1 MVIICTPNTNLT
13 PKLFPSSSCF
23 SALLPFATV
32 PPLSVFFRLT
42 DFPAIFCHLRA
53 KCRLDL
59 GRGKH
64 STYGGRRDVI
74 SSNLHTTLIDRLLAS
89 FQMAFEFRWLCIITS
104 NFNSLSENQKSF
116 LAEKLLLTS
125 SILVKKEV
133 EISDVTWR
141 VKNDKEWAAPHQL
154 FFAASNLSR
163 VTSSLYK
170 NKIPLSIQKYIFITD
185 CKTFG
190 LRRRMGKLQIIL
202 RDRTFYVVKEL
213 ENTFW
218 KGFGF
223 GWWHFSKISRMIV
236 RRG

>member
-1 MVIICTPNTNLT
+1 MVIICTPNTNLA
-13 PKLFPSSSCF
+13 PKLFLSSSCF

-89 FQMAFEFRWLCIITS
+89 FQMAFEFRWLCTITS
-104 NFNSLSENQKSF
+104 NFDSLSENQKSF

-133 EISDVTWR
+133 EISDVT
-141 VKNDKEWAAPHQL
+141 
-154 FFAASNLSR
+154 
-163 VTSSLYK
+163 
-170 NKIPLSIQKYIFITD
+170 
-185 CKTFG
+185 
-190 LRRRMGKLQIIL
+190 
-202 RDRTFYVVKEL
+202 
-213 ENTFW
+213 
-218 KGFGF
+218 
-223 GWWHFSKISRMIV
+223 
-236 RRG
+236 